1 MSFGQILFAI
11 GLPAMVGA
19 ILIVPAWLVPRIR
32 RLSGLTGS
40 ALGVALGMALVVA
53 FMAEAGIPSL
63 PPDQKWHML
72 PILTCGIVI
81 LCPVVAIV
89 DGSGEMGR
97 WLISIASG
105 GIIGWFAVFPGLD
118 LLGQILL
125 GVWVGISFMVISWVS
140 HRRRGVTVTLSI
152 TLVFA
157 ALSILCMQAH
167 FITLTLIAGAL
178 SATSGIGFVTAFI
191 SERWGPEVPV
201 GSPVFPEDES
211 ELPSRSLAIGWGGAF
226 AVASIIPLVA
236 FCGWAYN
243 VGDVTWL
250 HWGLVAGAPLMLGIG
265 ELPGLHHREGFWW
278 FLVRVGLVALPIVL
292 ALTLFFTGA
301 GLGAD
306 SDTGG
311 DGIDYMHYMDQS

>member
-1 MSFGQILFAI
+1 MSFEQILFAV
-11 GLPAMVGA
+11 GFPALVGG

-32 RLSGLTGS
+32 ILSGVTGS
-40 ALGVALGMALVVA
+40 ALGVGLGMALVVA
-53 FMAEAGIPSL
+53 FMAEAGIPTL
-63 PPDQKWHML
+63 PPAQKWHML
-72 PILTCGIVI
+72 PILACGIVI

-89 DGSGEMGR
+89 DGSGELGR
-97 WLISIASG
+97 WLIGIASG
-105 GIIGWFAVFPGLD
+105 GIIGWLAVFPGLD

-140 HRRRGVTVTLSI
+140 HKRRGVTVTLSS

-191 SERWGPEVPV
+191 SEVWGPKVSYA
-201 GSPVFPEDES
+201 SPVFPVDES

-226 AVASIIPLVA
+226 ALASIIPLVA

-243 VGDVTWL
+243 VGDVSWL

-265 ELPGLHHREGFWW
+265 ELPGLHKKDGFWF
-278 FLVRVGLVALPIVL
+278 FLVRVGLVAVPIVL

-301 GLGAD
+301 SLDEDA
-306 SDTGG
+306 DTGE
-311 DGIDYMHYMDQS
+311 DNIDRMHYMYQG

>member
-1 MSFGQILFAI
+1 MSFAQILFTI
-11 GLPAMVGA
+11 GLPMLVGA
-19 ILIVPAWLVPRIR
+19 ILIVPAWLLPRIR
-32 RLSGLTGS
+32 VLSGIAGS

-53 FMAEAGIPSL
+53 FMAEAGVPSL
-63 PPDQKWHML
+63 PPGQKWHML
-72 PILTCGIVI
+72 PILACGIVI
-81 LCPVVAIV
+81 LCPVVAMV
-89 DGSGEMGR
+89 DGSGEVGR

-105 GIIGWFAVFPGLD
+105 GIIGWLAVFPGLD

-178 SATSGIGFVTAFI
+178 SATSGIAFVTAFI

-201 GSPVFPEDES
+201 DSSAVSDDDS
-211 ELPSRSLAIGWGGAF
+211 TLPTRSLAIGWGGAF
-226 AVASIIPLVA
+226 AVASLVPLVA

-243 VGDVTWL
+243 VGDVNWV

-265 ELPGLHHREGFWW
+265 ELPGVHHRDGFWW
-278 FLVRVGLVALPIVL
+278 FLVRVGLVAVPIVL
-292 ALTLFFTGA
+292 SLTLLFSGA
-301 GLGAD
+301 GLDAD
-306 SDTGG
+306 SG
-311 DGIDYMHYMDQS
+311 DGDIDHMYYMNQG